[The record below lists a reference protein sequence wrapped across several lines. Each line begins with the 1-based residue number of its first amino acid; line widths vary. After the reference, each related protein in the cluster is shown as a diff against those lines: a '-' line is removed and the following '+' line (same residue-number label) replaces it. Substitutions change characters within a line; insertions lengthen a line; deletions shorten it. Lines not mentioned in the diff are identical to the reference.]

1 VLLRRLPAAAVL
13 AAAFT
18 AGGAQAALPDDPLAT
33 SWTYR
38 AAGLPGAWDLT
49 TGSPAVV
56 IAVVDSGVD
65 GSHPDLAGA
74 VDPGYDFVD
83 GDTTATDGQ
92 GHGTAVAGIAAARAN
107 NGVGAAG
114 VCWRCRIMPLRV
126 IGPEGYA
133 PNARTAAAIDYA
145 VEHGAAVINISLYG
159 ENLNARL
166 QDAVRRA
173 RAAGVVVVAAAGNEG
188 GRIRE
193 YPAAYPPVL
202 SVGAT
207 EEDGRLTN
215 YSSRGDW
222 VKLAAPACAPTTQ
235 LGGGFGAGCG
245 TSGATPV
252 VAGIAALLRSR
263 APFATVGD
271 IEKALASTARHVT
284 GVRFGRV
291 DAFAALKQLGRP
303 GPRLL
308 PTIDGYPYVGET
320 LKAYSGTWSGASL
333 ELAYRWARCGTAKCV
348 RMRTVATGRTYTL
361 RPADRGRRLRVAV
374 TATDGTRTITAMS
387 APTRAVGR

>member
-1 VLLRRLPAAAVL
+1 VLLRRVAAVAAL
-13 AAAFT
+13 AAAFS
-18 AGGAQAALPDDPLAT
+18 AGGAQGAVPSDPLAN

-74 VDPGYDFVD
+74 VGAGYDLVD
-83 GDTTATDGQ
+83 DDTTASDGQ

-107 NGVGAAG
+107 NGIGAAG
-114 VCWRCRIMPLRV
+114 VCWTCRIMPLRV

-145 VEHGAAVINISLYG
+145 VDHGAAVVNISLYG
-159 ENLNARL
+159 ENLNSRL

-207 EEDGRLTN
+207 GEDGRLTS

-263 APFATVGD
+263 APFATVTD
-271 IEKALASTARHVT
+271 IERALASTARPVT

-291 DAFAALKQLGRP
+291 DAFAALQRLGRP

-308 PTIDGYPYVGET
+308 PTIRGSPYVGGT
-320 LKAYSGTWSGASL
+320 LTAYSGTWSGAPL
-333 ELAYRWARCGTAKCV
+333 ELAYRWGLCRTAKCARV
-348 RMRTVATGRTYTL
+348 TTVGSGRTYTL
-361 RPADRGRRLRVAV
+361 RSADRGRRLRLAV
-374 TATDGTRTITAMS
+374 TASDGARTISAVS
-387 APTRAVGR
+387 APTRVVSR